1 MVGKDMKILVLGQ
14 NGMLG
19 SDLLLRLSACCDVIG
34 RDIGDFDITQ
44 AESCRELVSKVDPDV
59 VINATGYTDVD
70 GCETSVER
78 CFAVNASG
86 VRNLALACK
95 PKDIKVVHFSTDYV
109 FDGQKSTPYAEEDA
123 CFPVNV
129 YGRSKLA
136 GENELKGHSGHFLLI
151 RTAWLYGKNGKNFV
165 KTIIEKAKINDYFD
179 VVDDQKGCPTYTWDL
194 CGAVE
199 WLIKGGHAGIF
210 HVTNTGCCSW
220 YEFALKI
227 LEYAGM
233 TDISVRPI
241 KSDQLTRPARRPS
254 YSVLSN
260 QKLFN
265 TSGKT
270 MRSWQDA
277 LAGYLRTIII

>member
-1 MVGKDMKILVLGQ
+1 MDGKSLKILVLGQ

-19 SDLLLRLSACCDVIG
+19 SDLLLRLSAGFDVIG
-34 RDIGDFDITQ
+34 KDIDDFDVTS
-44 AESCRELVSKVDPDV
+44 AESCRELVYKVDPDV
-59 VINATGYTDVD
+59 VINATGFTDVD

-86 VRNLALACK
+86 VRNLVLACK
-95 PKDIKVVHFSTDYV
+95 PKDIKIVHFSTDYV
-109 FDGQKSTPYAEEDA
+109 FDGQKSTSYAEEDA
-123 CFPVNV
+123 CFPINV

-136 GENELKGHSGHFLLI
+136 GENELKGHSNPFLLI

-165 KTIIEKAKINDYFD
+165 KTIIEKARTKDCLD

-233 TDISVRPI
+233 TDVSIRPI
-241 KSDQLTRPARRPS
+241 RSDQLTRAAKRPS

-260 QKLFN
+260 KKYFN
-265 TSGKT
+265 TSGENL
-270 MRSWQDA
+270 RCWQEA
-277 LAGYLRTIII
+277 LADYLRTIKI